1 MALEL
6 GANIYGS
13 VADVFVN
20 ADGFKKSI
28 PGPGIGNYL
37 TVGKAMG
44 VVRAIIGDNAL
55 ANNTYMQAHGTGTPQ
70 NRVTESHIFN
80 ALAKNFGI
88 SQWPVT
94 AIKAFLG
101 HSLACAS
108 GDQIIASLGVWHDG
122 IIPGIKT
129 TSAIADDVHQSQLD
143 FLLDHRQINP
153 SDMQATFINS
163 KGFGGNNATAAILS
177 PFVTETMLTKRHGQS
192 AMRAFKTRQETVAE
206 ATRAYD
212 EACTRGET
220 RPIYRF
226 GEDVV
231 EGNALTM
238 TPTTIS
244 IPGQKQPISLTPN
257 NPYKDMV

>member
-1 MALEL
+1 
-6 GANIYGS
+6 
-13 VADVFVN
+13 
-20 ADGFKKSI
+20 
-28 PGPGIGNYL
+28 
-37 TVGKAMG
+37 
-44 VVRAIIGDNAL
+44 
-55 ANNTYMQAHGTGTPQ
+55 
-70 NRVTESHIFN
+70 
-80 ALAKNFGI
+80 
-88 SQWPVT
+88 
-94 AIKAFLG
+94 
-101 HSLACAS
+101 
-108 GDQIIASLGVWHDG
+108 
-122 IIPGIKT
+122 
-129 TSAIADDVHQSQLD
+129 VHQSQLD

>member
-1 MALEL
+1 
-6 GANIYGS
+6 
-13 VADVFVN
+13 
-20 ADGFKKSI
+20 
-28 PGPGIGNYL
+28 
-37 TVGKAMG
+37 
-44 VVRAIIGDNAL
+44 
-55 ANNTYMQAHGTGTPQ
+55 
-70 NRVTESHIFN
+70 
-80 ALAKNFGI
+80 
-88 SQWPVT
+88 
-94 AIKAFLG
+94 
-101 HSLACAS
+101 
-108 GDQIIASLGVWHDG
+108 
-122 IIPGIKT
+122 
-129 TSAIADDVHQSQLD
+129 
-143 FLLDHRQINP
+143 
-153 SDMQATFINS
+153 
-163 KGFGGNNATAAILS
+163 
-177 PFVTETMLTKRHGQS
+177 MLTKRHGQS